1 MGGEIGLYY
10 PYFHVRDDAWL
21 KAAAL
26 YLPKV
31 ARVRPPDYPVQ
42 DSATASVLRDELGF
56 LLDVDPGPQAAA
68 TAWEF
73 QTLVHREEETLLRR
87 YRLPR
92 DPGSGG
98 FGVRARNPWYQ
109 NEARFAW
116 IHKSQLGVVDPHFSF
131 VQRLSNLRLAH
142 ISRFDPLTGIRAD
155 EGWVGMHPHLVAVYS
170 CALAFRIARA
180 NGLTPVTHDP
190 RLLALS
196 IDWTVDEI
204 AVLLQEPLSHE
215 PPPHASVPVTGLYA
229 CAALRA
235 VLPDGIEHVPAETI
249 VRVRRTLSDEF
260 DAFRAHLGE
269 MSEEFAELEGVED
282 PGILQARLE
291 SLVNRDLTRSVRELE
306 HGLRTLGLEPI
317 RAVLGLKSLELPAIA
332 ALGAHA
338 VNLSPIAGA
347 GGAIA
352 IQLLA
357 SIRTARRTAAE
368 RRTSAAGYLLALRR
382 ELDPV
387 SAVTRARRALS
398 ALF

>member
-1 MGGEIGLYY
+1 MGEEIGLYY

-31 ARVRPPDYPVQ
+31 ARVRPPGYPVR

-68 TAWEF
+68 TAREF
-73 QTLVHREEETLLRR
+73 EALVRQEEATLLRR

-92 DPGSGG
+92 YPGPGG
-98 FGVRARNPWYQ
+98 FGVESQNPWFQ
-109 NEARFAW
+109 NETRFAW
-116 IHKSQLGVVDPHFSF
+116 IHKSQLGVAEPHYSF
-131 VQRLSNLRLAH
+131 VRRLSDLRLAWM
-142 ISRFDPLTGIRAD
+142 SRFDPLTGTRAD

-180 NGLTPVTHDP
+180 NGLAPVTHDP
-190 RLLALS
+190 RLLALP
-196 IDWTVDEI
+196 IDWTMDEI
-204 AVLLQEPLSHE
+204 AVLLQDPASIEA
-215 PPPHASVPVTGLYA
+215 PPHASVPVTGMYA

-235 VLPDGIEHVPAETI
+235 VLPDGIERVPVETI

-260 DAFRAHLGE
+260 DAFRVHLGE
-269 MSEEFAELEGVED
+269 MSWELAQLEEVED
-282 PGILQARLE
+282 PGVLQARLE
-291 SLVNRDLTRSVRELE
+291 SLVDRDITRSVRELE
-306 HGLRTLGLEPI
+306 HGLRALGLEPV

-338 VNLSPIAGA
+338 MNLSPIVGA

-352 IQLLA
+352 VQLLA
-357 SIRTARRTAAE
+357 SIGTVRRTAAE
-368 RRTSAAGYLLALRR
+368 QRTSAAGYLLALRR

-398 ALF
+398 ARF